1 MSARDPRLEAQARHC
16 AEAAAEASAALL
28 GARRGSGPARAWS
41 VEQGFPC
48 EALRAGDEPFAVLS
62 ARLDGGPRASA
73 ALLLPQGVL
82 ERVLAALVGEPGVKL
97 LDERARS
104 ALRELGNIA
113 ISAAANAL
121 SERVRESVLP
131 SVPGLLLDQSAD
143 ACTRQLGS
151 ARAWLIEMPLVRD
164 SEPLRLLFLWVR

>member
-1 MSARDPRLEAQARHC
+1 VSARDPRLEAQARHC

-97 LDERARS
+97 LDER
-104 ALRELGNIA
+104 
-113 ISAAANAL
+113 
-121 SERVRESVLP
+121 LP